1 MEDKMSK
8 VLSLNLNSI
17 VKPEQAMDF
26 DYPGFPGFSVKLC
39 YLGRERLNA
48 IRKAC
53 ISKKVSK
60 EGIQDSMDFEKF
72 NRMYSEAVILGWKGL
87 KMKYVSS
94 MMLVD
99 IPEGVDG
106 DSELEFTIEN
116 AEAILKHSTEFDT
129 FVTSTLGDLANFTK
143 HG

>member
-1 MEDKMSK
+1 MEDTMSN
-8 VLSLNLNSI
+8 VLSLNLNSM

-26 DYPGFPGFSVKLC
+26 EYPGCPGFSVTLC

-72 NRMYSEAVILGWKGL
+72 NRLYSEAVILGWKGL
-87 KMKYVSS
+87 KMSYVAN
-94 MMLVD
+94 MMLIEIPDNVD
-99 IPEGVDG
+99 K

-116 AEAILKHSTEFDT
+116 AETLLKHSTEFDT

-143 HG
+143 RG